1 MRTVENRA
9 VRLSP
14 GCLFAIDEP
23 PRRRYE
29 VLRRQKSDGMTRFA
43 PRCFVYFS
51 PNQKEANA
59 FVSIPFR
66 RIRIS
71 PSFTA
76 RFYSVSS

>member
-1 MRTVENRA
+1 MRTVEDRA
-9 VRLSP
+9 VPLSP

-29 VLRRQKSDGMTRFA
+29 VLLRQNSDGMTLFA
-43 PRCFVYFS
+43 SRCFVYFS

-66 RIRIS
+66 RIRVS

-76 RFYSVSS
+76 HFYSMSS